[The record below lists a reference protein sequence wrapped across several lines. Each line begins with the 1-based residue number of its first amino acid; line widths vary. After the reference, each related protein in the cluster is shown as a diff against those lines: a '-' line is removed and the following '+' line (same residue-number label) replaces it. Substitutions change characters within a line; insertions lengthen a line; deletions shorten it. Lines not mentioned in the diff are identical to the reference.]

1 MLTVS
6 TFIVFVQV
14 LIVFIMIVTD
24 GIAPSETNP
33 MVGPPGETLVIWG
46 AKEGALIKYS
56 KEWWR
61 TISPVFLHAGI
72 LHVGSNGFIQL
83 RVGGYLNRVY
93 GTWKWLIIYFVSGV
107 FGNMCSCIFLP
118 DSIGVGSSGAVLGML
133 SSWIAWIIFRWKKIP
148 AENKQRRNCQLMMV
162 TVAVV
167 VTLATSFAPFVD
179 FAAHFGG
186 SIMGLTM
193 GGLFLSEEL
202 DNATTRMMTRG
213 TCIVIFVVLFAW
225 STHYLVHDFEP
236 EDDRDLWANN
246 DDWSKHGF

>member
-1 MLTVS
+1 
-6 TFIVFVQV
+6 
-14 LIVFIMIVTD
+14 
-24 GIAPSETNP
+24 
-33 MVGPPGETLVIWG
+33 
-46 AKEGALIKYS
+46 
-56 KEWWR
+56 
-61 TISPVFLHAGI
+61 
-72 LHVGSNGFIQL
+72 
-83 RVGGYLNRVY
+83 
-93 GTWKWLIIYFVSGV
+93 
-107 FGNMCSCIFLP
+107 
-118 DSIGVGSSGAVLGML
+118 
-133 SSWIAWIIFRWKKIP
+133 
-148 AENKQRRNCQLMMV
+148 MMV